1 MRRDGPSPPVG
12 SLSRKVLMFDRLR
25 TPPCDHPYVIE
36 GDNVGGTAP
45 HDPTHGMAYQKA
57 PESKIGKAVG
67 GVLLSIGIIAVL
79 VVTVGAL
86 SIWGSLGGESH
97 DPTDAT
103 VSAARTSADKKAG
116 ADIEVIAA
124 ELQPVLGTPKLR
136 ALLDTCA
143 DTHDPESLNNDI
155 TCTRS
160 FYLYYREPASEGE
173 NVSRAVATAMSPESR
188 PNLCPP
194 MTATTGGCSSTLG
207 GSSVDVYHLTD
218 STATDVFFS
227 YRGTTLE
234 TDGFSELA
242 SAAKSNCI
250 VVRLSVV
257 YFEG

>member
-1 MRRDGPSPPVG
+1 
-12 SLSRKVLMFDRLR
+12 MFDHPGR
-25 TPPCDHPYVIE
+25 PPCDHRGVIE
-36 GDNVGGTAP
+36 GDDVGSTTAK
-45 HDPTHGMAYQKA
+45 DPPTNKIAYGKA
-57 PESKIGKAVG
+57 PESRAGKAVARG
-67 GVLLSIGIIAVL
+67 LLTIGIIAVL
-79 VVTVGAL
+79 VVVVVAV
-86 SIWGSLGGESH
+86 SIWSSLGGVRH
-97 DPTDAT
+97 DPTDST
-103 VSAARTSADKKAG
+103 VRAARINADKKAG

-124 ELQPVLGTPKLR
+124 ELQPALGTPKLR

-218 STATDVFFS
+218 STAADVFFS
-227 YRGTTLE
+227 YRGTAVE